1 MKKQEAAYRKFIFAG
16 IIVIAMGIAFSTTL
30 KESVGS
36 LGTVFIAIGGLLF
49 IFGMNEKRKED
60 EK

>member
-1 MKKQEAAYRKFIFAG
+1 MKKEEAYRKYIFAG
-16 IIVIAMGIAFSTTL
+16 IIVVALGIAFSTTL

-36 LGTVFIAIGGLLF
+36 LGNIFIAIGGLLF
-49 IFGMNEKRKED
+49 IFGMNEKGKQD

>member
-1 MKKQEAAYRKFIFAG
+1 MKKEEAYRKYIYAG
-16 IIVIAMGIAFSTTL
+16 IIVVALGIAFSTTL

-36 LGTVFIAIGGLLF
+36 LGNIFIAIGGLLF
-49 IFGMNEKRKED
+49 IFGMNEKGKQD

>member
-1 MKKQEAAYRKFIFAG
+1 MKKEEAYRKYIYAG
-16 IIVIAMGIAFSTTL
+16 IIVVALGITFSTTL

-36 LGTVFIAIGGLLF
+36 LGNIFIAIGGLLF
-49 IFGMNEKRKED
+49 IFGMNEKGKQD

>member
-1 MKKQEAAYRKFIFAG
+1 MKKEEAYRKYIYAG
-16 IIVIAMGIAFSTTL
+16 IIVIALGIAFSTTL

-36 LGTVFIAIGGLLF
+36 LGNIFIAIGGLLF
-49 IFGMNEKRKED
+49 IFGMNEKGKQD